1 MVYPRYYPF
10 SARFARP
17 KGLLVQLRCP
27 GHCTNIPSY
36 TSSPT
41 ESDLGWPTLT
51 SKAVT
56 VTHSKNGALV
66 TKLNHWIQGPHH
78 KRKHLTIESTRNNS
92 KPMAVL
98 PHVPVYHVIR
108 CTLIFVSFICMLF
121 TTHHF
126 IIFVNHN
133 RFHKWSSQLR
143 INRHFM
149 RVVNMHVLYIKI
161 VMLCIKV

>member
-1 MVYPRYYPF
+1 M
-10 SARFARP
+10 
-17 KGLLVQLRCP
+17 
-27 GHCTNIPSY
+27 SY

-41 ESDLGWPTLT
+41 ESDLGWLTLA

-56 VTHSKNGALV
+56 IDPLKKWSTV
-66 TKLNHWIQGPHH
+66 TKFNYWIQGPLH
-78 KRKHLTIESTRNNS
+78 KRKLLTIESTRNNN
-92 KPMAVL
+92 KPMVIL
-98 PHVPVYHVIR
+98 PHIPVYHVIR

-126 IIFVNHN
+126 IIFDNHN
-133 RFHKWSSQLR
+133 CFHKWSSQLRSSQLR

-161 VMLCIKV
+161 VMICIKV